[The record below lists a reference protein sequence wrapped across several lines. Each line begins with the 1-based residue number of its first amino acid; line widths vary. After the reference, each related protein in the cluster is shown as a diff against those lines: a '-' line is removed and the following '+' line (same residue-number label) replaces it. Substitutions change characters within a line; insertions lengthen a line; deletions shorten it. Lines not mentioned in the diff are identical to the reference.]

1 MERPVPILISPRDL
15 ESISR
20 HGEASYPEECCGFL
34 IGRAGEDATRI
45 ERVLPA
51 VNQDPASPSDRF
63 TIHPETVLAVHKE
76 ARAAGL
82 AVVGYY
88 HSHPDHP
95 ARPSEL
101 DHEAAWPGLSY
112 VIVSVAAGRA
122 VETRS
127 WRLTA
132 GRKRF
137 VEEAVQQEVHR

>member
-1 MERPVPILISPRDL
+1 MPAQTPSPSPILISPQDL

-20 HGEASYPEECCGFL
+20 HGEASYPKECCGFL
-34 IGRAGEDATRI
+34 IGRAGDEAIRV

-51 VNQDPASPSDRF
+51 IDDGQGRRSDRF

-82 AVVGYY
+82 DVVGFY

-95 ARPSEL
+95 ARPSGL
-101 DHEAAWPGLSY
+101 DREDAWPGVSY
-112 VIVSVAAGRA
+112 VIVSVVGGRA

-127 WRLTA
+127 WRLSTEA
-132 GRKRF
+132 A
-137 VEEAVQQEVHR
+137 VEQEVCV

>member
-34 IGRAGEDATRI
+34 IGRAGEDATRV

-51 VNQDPASPSDRF
+51 INQDPASPSDRF

-82 AVVGYY
+82 AVVGYLY
-88 HSHPDHP
+88 WQGNNMRCELSGKESDIMGP
-95 ARPSEL
+95 A
-101 DHEAAWPGLSY
+101 
-112 VIVSVAAGRA
+112 
-122 VETRS
+122 
-127 WRLTA
+127 
-132 GRKRF
+132 
-137 VEEAVQQEVHR
+137 